1 MDQSACKLTLVYPP
15 GAEDSI
21 IELML
26 NVEPSLTGFTTWLA
40 EGHGHDFT
48 NASPRERVRG
58 RVMRSLL
65 TAIVPRQRLASLLEE
80 VRTKAGIVN
89 LVYWVEPVEAFGRL
103 AYAEPAQG
111 VAQDSAA

>member
-15 GAEDSI
+15 GADDTI

-26 NVEPSLTGFTTWLA
+26 DAEPSLSGFTTWLA

-48 NASPRERVRG
+48 NASARERVRG
-58 RVMRSLL
+58 RVMRGVL
-65 TAIVPRQRLASLLEE
+65 TVVVPRTRLAAILED
-80 VRTKAGIVN
+80 VRTRAGIVN

-103 AYAEPAQG
+103 ARVGSA
-111 VAQDSAA
+111 SAAACESAA

>member
-1 MDQSACKLTLVYPP
+1 MDQSTCKLTLVYPP

-26 NVEPSLTGFTTWLA
+26 NAEPSLTGFTTWLA

-48 NASPRERVRG
+48 NASARERVRG
-58 RVMRSLL
+58 RVMRGIL
-65 TAIVPRQRLASLLEE
+65 TVITPRARLDTILDD
-80 VRTKAGIVN
+80 VRTKAGIIN

-103 AYAEPAQG
+103 AHVEPRDVG
-111 VAQDSAA
+111 VQRAGA

>member
-1 MDQSACKLTLVYPP
+1 MDQSTCKLTLVYPP
-15 GAEDSI
+15 GAEDCI

-26 NVEPSLTGFTTWLA
+26 NAEPALTGFTTWLA

-48 NASPRERVRG
+48 TASVRERVRG
-58 RVMRSLL
+58 RVMRGVL
-65 TAIVPRQRLASLLEE
+65 TVLTPRARLASILED

-103 AYAEPAQG
+103 VPLDRADDAPT
-111 VAQDSAA
+111 AA

>member
-15 GAEDSI
+15 GAEDCI

-26 NVEPSLTGFTTWLA
+26 SVEPSLTGFTTWLA

-48 NASPRERVRG
+48 NASVGERVRG
-58 RVMRSLL
+58 RVMRGLL
-65 TAIVPRQRLASLLEE
+65 TVIVPRARLASLLED

-89 LVYWVEPVEAFGRL
+89 LVYWVEPLEAFGRL
-103 AYAEPAQG
+103 AHVEPAEPA
-111 VAQDSAA
+111 ARDTAA

>member
-26 NVEPSLTGFTTWLA
+26 SVEPSLTGFTTWLA
-40 EGHGHDFT
+40 EAHGHDFT
-48 NASPRERVRG
+48 NASVRERVRG

-65 TAIVPRQRLASLLEE
+65 TAIVARARLASLLEE

-89 LVYWVEPVEAFGRL
+89 LVYWVEPVEDFGRL
-103 AYAEPAQG
+103 APVEPAQHS
-111 VAQDSAA
+111 ARDSAA